1 MKIPVL
7 DKLFLK
13 GFIGPCLLAFFIVEF
28 VLIMQRL
35 WKDIDSILGKGY
47 SFFDFVDLIYYFA
60 LASIPMAL
68 PLTILLSSVM
78 VFGDM
83 AEKYEL
89 SSVKSA
95 GISFLRILR
104 PGLMVAFSVF
114 LFSILSSN
122 FIKPEAFK
130 GFYKKIREMKT
141 NKLTFAFD
149 EKIFNKEFKNFS
161 IRIGKKED
169 DGESFEDVMIYDH
182 TDQDPSVVNLI
193 RAQYGSMRCSP
204 DQKHLIMDLYDGNQ
218 VKELR
223 QDAATTQKARYG
235 AFGRPV
241 IRYTFSSL
249 KKVFDLTEMLD
260 LNVVN
265 VSFKEYEMLNSFEL
279 IHVIDS
285 LNRSEQLTRD
295 DNFIE
300 FSLFDPPIPAP
311 AIAPKKAKP
320 TKSKLSANPSTEVG
334 HKTKFNSRSVNTTSK
349 TRRSVAIPDVSLPI
363 VMTDAITTET
373 SSILDVIDYKDKPKI
388 LDNIKKRL
396 VSYSSSNINNKNE
409 YRVISATRSRY
420 IFALHQIYSFATV
433 CILFLFIGGPAG
445 AIVKKGGFGYP
456 LLIAIGFYITFVMS
470 SIIGKKLSDSGAL
483 HPIIGAWVPCLILLP
498 FAAYLT
504 WRALH
509 DNRPLFRK
517 AFAKVKKLRKGS

>member
-1 MKIPVL
+1 M
-7 DKLFLK
+7 
-13 GFIGPCLLAFFIVEF
+13 EF

-47 SFFDFVDLIYYFA
+47 GFFDFIELIYYFA

-95 GISFLRILR
+95 GISFLRILK
-104 PGLMVAFSVF
+104 PGLMVAFGVF

-122 FIKPEAFK
+122 YVKPAAYK
-130 GFYKKIREMKT
+130 GFFQKIRDMKT

-161 IRIGKKED
+161 IRIGTKED

-193 RAQYGSMRCSP
+193 RAKKGRMHTSA
-204 DQKHLIMDLYDGNQ
+204 DQKHLIMDLYDGYQ

-223 QDAATTQKARYG
+223 QDASSTRKAVYG

-249 KKVFDLTEMLD
+249 RKVFDLAEMLD

-265 VSFKEYEMLNSFEL
+265 ISFKQYEMLNSSEL
-279 IHVIDS
+279 MHVIDS
-285 LNRSEQLTRD
+285 LNFSEELTRNH
-295 DNFIE
+295 NFIE
-300 FSLFDPPIPAP
+300 FNLLTPPPKIPETS
-311 AIAPKKAKP
+311 IK
-320 TKSKLSANPSTEVG
+320 PSTTRKINEAKNQLISRTKYNSSNKRSTSPRNLAVQPKEVE
-334 HKTKFNSRSVNTTSK
+334 
-349 TRRSVAIPDVSLPI
+349 VSLPYLRSSS
-363 VMTDAITTET
+363 ITSET
-373 SSILDVIDYKDKPKI
+373 SSLMDIIEYGDKPKI
-388 LDNIKKRL
+388 IDNVKKRMI
-396 VSYSSSNINNKNE
+396 SYSSSNINNKNE
-409 YRVISATRSRY
+409 YRMIDASRSRY
-420 IFALHQIYSFATV
+420 IFALHQMYSFATV
-433 CILFLFIGGPAG
+433 CILFLFIGAPAG
-445 AIVKKGGFGYP
+445 AIIKKGGFGYP

-470 SIIGKKLSDSGAL
+470 SIIGKKLSDSSAVD
-483 HPIIGAWVPCLILLP
+483 PIVGAWVPCLILLP
-498 FAAYLT
+498 FAVYLT

-509 DNRPLFRK
+509 DNRPIFRK
-517 AFAKVKKLRKGS
+517 AFTKVKNLRKGS